1 MAAVAV
7 AKDVFFAYRK
17 IGADQFPPAEPALL
31 PLNKEAEVKRAAQV
45 EQQVGNVW
53 PEIVQY
59 TTDVLFLDLWLRP
72 DLAPSRSE
80 SRYSQRGQMA
90 PITYHLNMAMDNGL
104 TQEQAGEV
112 VTHLALSGWP
122 NAFSALPV
130 VKGVFEKRPR

>member
-90 PITYHLNMAMDNGL
+90 PITYHLNMRWITG
-104 TQEQAGEV
+104 
-112 VTHLALSGWP
+112 
-122 NAFSALPV
+122 
-130 VKGVFEKRPR
+130 